1 MKLKTTSLTILF
13 IMIITPAVSQDIT
26 KKVSASDQAVNTE
39 MEARHS
45 IGSTVFMLGNFLPEP
60 PQFYQLNYGYKL
72 TEKDLIIV
80 EAITWTYKTPLG
92 IPYGPSFDSPDEEY
106 PGKIRAYGIG
116 IGYQRFHWKN
126 MYTTIQATSF
136 LQHFLDEDNEN
147 IHNGFQLF
155 LQLRFG
161 YRFEFFN
168 DCFFIEPSLV
178 CNYWPVNTNFPE
190 DFEEV
195 EKEWPNYF
203 LPEPGL
209 HFGYKF

>member
-1 MKLKTTSLTILF
+1 
-13 IMIITPAVSQDIT
+13 
-26 KKVSASDQAVNTE
+26 
-39 MEARHS
+39 MELRHS
-45 IGSTVFMLGNFLPEP
+45 IGSTVFMLGNLLPEP

-72 TEKDLIIV
+72 TEKDLLVV
-80 EAITWTYKTPLG
+80 EAITWTYKAPLG

-106 PGKIRAYGIG
+106 PGKIRGYGIG
-116 IGYQRFHWKN
+116 VGYQRFHWRN
-126 MYTTIQATSF
+126 MYTTVQAAPF
-136 LQHFLDEDNEN
+136 LQHFLDEDTEK
-147 IHNGFQLF
+147 IQNGFQLF
-155 LQLRFG
+155 LQLRVG

-168 DCFFIEPSLV
+168 DRFFIEPSLV
-178 CNYWPVNTNFPE
+178 CNYWPVNTNFPK